1 MPLHRHEGQDVA
13 DLERAITEV
22 EAGKGRVVQVV
33 GQMAGAWWLL
43 VEPTPRKTAGTRE
56 TRAAAK

>member
-22 EAGKGRVVQVV
+22 EAGKGRVVQVI
-33 GQMAGAWWLL
+33 GQMAGAWYLL
-43 VEPTPRKTAGTRE
+43 VEGPTRKPAAARE
-56 TRAAAK
+56 TRPAK